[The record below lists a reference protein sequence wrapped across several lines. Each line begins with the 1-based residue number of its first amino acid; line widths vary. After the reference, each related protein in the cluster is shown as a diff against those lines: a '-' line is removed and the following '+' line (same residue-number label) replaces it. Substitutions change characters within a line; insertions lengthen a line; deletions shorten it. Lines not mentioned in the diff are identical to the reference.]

1 MSDTNLKFANKLELR
16 YVFNDRSYYMDAW
29 ILQRCEKE
37 VLTLV
42 RTLADMLDV
51 KLRVYNEP
59 HDKMNGFREKL
70 AVAGEDSRAISVII
84 NMFMRILSCPSLSVG
99 GQLLVDRSEEDE
111 AQMQKEIALLRR
123 GLRLKDPGVTPSKRL
138 LEQLNRSP
146 RFCKCKSNFFEA
158 LKGYPKVVKLTMRE
172 LNEKD
177 RSRSGVLEV
186 KREQFDYFIL
196 RTDDLPTIKDNRA
209 NIEII
214 SPVLKDSKYR
224 WKGIYNKGGETID
237 FYMQDEEFKKQM
249 FDDKISFTSG
259 MCIEC
264 VLEINRKL
272 SELGEVIN
280 VSYVVTTVIRTRFD
294 KLEIV
299 TPQGKRHLRKLEAE
313 KKQLTLN
320 LFD

>member
-37 VLTLV
+37 ILTLV
-42 RTLADMLDV
+42 RALEDMLDV

-138 LEQLNRSP
+138 LELLNRSP

-172 LNEKD
+172 LNERFCLIYTGQRRLARNLLRD
-177 RSRSGVLEV
+177 VIGRYISGNPDAVEVLYEIQRMAVLMRFELEKGNVDGFAHLLTEHWELSKKLDAGCTNTCIDLILSITDTKQLERVIDKLRKRGDILEV
-186 KREQFDYFIL
+186 FR
-196 RTDDLPTIKDNRA
+196 
-209 NIEII
+209 
-214 SPVLKDSKYR
+214 
-224 WKGIYNKGGETID
+224 
-237 FYMQDEEFKKQM
+237 
-249 FDDKISFTSG
+249 
-259 MCIEC
+259 
-264 VLEINRKL
+264 
-272 SELGEVIN
+272 
-280 VSYVVTTVIRTRFD
+280 
-294 KLEIV
+294 
-299 TPQGKRHLRKLEAE
+299 
-313 KKQLTLN
+313 LTA
-320 LFD
+320 

>member
-1 MSDTNLKFANKLELR
+1 MSDTSLKFANKLELR
-16 YVFNDRSYYMDAW
+16 YVFNDRSCYMDAW

-42 RTLADMLDV
+42 RALADMLDV

-70 AVAGEDSRAISVII
+70 AVAGEDSRAISVVI
-84 NMFMRILSCPSLSVG
+84 NMFMRIMSCPSLSVG

-123 GLRLKDPGVTPSKRL
+123 GLRLKDPSVTPSKRL
-138 LEQLNRSP
+138 LELLNSSP

-177 RSRSGVLEV
+177 RSRSGSLEV

-196 RTDDLPTIKDNRA
+196 RTDELPTIKDNRA
-209 NIEII
+209 SIEII

-249 FDDKISFTSG
+249 FDDKVSFTSG
-259 MCIEC
+259 MCIDC
-264 VLEINRKL
+264 VLEINRRL

-294 KLEIV
+294 KLEVV
-299 TPQGKRHLRKLEAE
+299 TPQGKRHLRKLGAE
-313 KKQLTLN
+313 RKQLTLD